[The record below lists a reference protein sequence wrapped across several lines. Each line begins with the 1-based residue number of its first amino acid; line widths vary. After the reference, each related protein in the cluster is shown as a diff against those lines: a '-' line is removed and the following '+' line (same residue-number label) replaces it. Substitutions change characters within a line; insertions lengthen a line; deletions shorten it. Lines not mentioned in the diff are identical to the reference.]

1 MHRLYPE
8 RNEGRRIIFYNLNAL
23 KEVKNKMENKNE
35 TNEINTKLINASKL
49 KKIFREVFDVF
60 EKYNLGSGE
69 IEFVVSD
76 LKKLSRV
83 YYKERIEKGE

>member
-1 MHRLYPE
+1 
-8 RNEGRRIIFYNLNAL
+8 
-23 KEVKNKMENKNE
+23 MENKNE